1 MSNFTKNMKLPIEG
15 FAMIYF
21 PKENYV
27 PAAFAGIAIG
37 FIIAATDYTF
47 RWMFKKIDT
56 NQVESLTDSLVD
68 ADNEI
73 EVLRQQCLNKD
84 KELEDLSEQLA
95 GADEAYSLLQKNYA
109 NLKQENDRLKEE
121 LLKAKDTMTF
131 LQRKQTEIR
140 MLLAHEDDSDSD

>member
-1 MSNFTKNMKLPIEG
+1 MKIPIDGFT
-15 FAMIYF
+15 MIYF
-21 PKENYV
+21 PKENYI

-37 FIIAATDYTF
+37 FIIAATDFTC
-47 RWMFKKIDT
+47 RWMFRKIDT
-56 NQVESLTDSLVD
+56 DKVESLTNSLVD

-84 KELEDLSEQLA
+84 KELEDLSDQLA
-95 GADEAYSLLQKNYA
+95 GADDAYDE
-109 NLKQENDRLKEE
+109 LKQENDRLKQE

>member
-1 MSNFTKNMKLPIEG
+1 MSNFTKNMKIPIDG
-15 FAMIYF
+15 FTMIYF
-21 PKENYV
+21 PKENYI

-37 FIIAATDYTF
+37 FIIAATDFTC
-47 RWMFKKIDT
+47 RWMFRKIDT
-56 NQVESLTDSLVD
+56 DKVESLTNSLVD

-84 KELEDLSEQLA
+84 KELEDLSDQLA
-95 GADEAYSLLQKNYA
+95 GADDAYDE
-109 NLKQENDRLKEE
+109 LKQENDRLKQE